1 MSVMSLRFPDESIPD
16 QLREQARRRDSSMSS
31 LAARFIEEGLRMDA
45 HPAICFRDGPAGR
58 RPVLIGGPE
67 VADVVSALTGGD
79 VPAEQRR
86 ARVAEMMCLRESLV
100 DAALGYYAEYTA
112 EVDAEITARQEAA
125 DKHER
130 LWTRQQAL
138 LAQ

>member
-31 LAARFIEEGLRMDA
+31 LAARFIEEGLRMDV
-45 HPAICFRDGPAGR
+45 HPAICFRDGPTGR

-67 VADVVSALTGGD
+67 VADVVSALIGGD
-79 VPAEQRR
+79 VPVEQRR

-100 DAALGYYAEYTA
+100 DAALGYYAEYTT
-112 EVDAEITARQEAA
+112 EIDAEITARQQAA
-125 DKHER
+125 DKYEQ
-130 LWTRQQAL
+130 LWMRQQAL

>member
-1 MSVMSLRFPDESIPD
+1 MSLRFPDESIPD

-31 LAARFIEEGLRMDA
+31 LAARFIEEGLRMDV
-45 HPAICFRDGPAGR
+45 HPAICFRDGPTGR

-67 VADVVSALTGGD
+67 VADVVSALIGGD
-79 VPAEQRR
+79 VPVEQRR

-100 DAALGYYAEYTA
+100 DAALGYYAEYTT
-112 EVDAEITARQEAA
+112 EIDAEITARQQAA
-125 DKHER
+125 DKYEQ
-130 LWTRQQAL
+130 LWMRQQAL

>member
-1 MSVMSLRFPDESIPD
+1 MSLRFPDESIPD
-16 QLREQARRRDSSMSS
+16 RLREQARSRGSSMSS
-31 LAARFIEEGLRMDA
+31 LATRFIDEGLRMDA
-45 HPAICFRDGPAGR
+45 HPAICFRDEPTGR

-79 VPAEQRR
+79 VPVQQRR

-112 EVDAEITARQEAA
+112 EVDAEITARQEASE
-125 DKHER
+125 KHEQ
-130 LWTRQQAL
+130 LWMRQQEL
-138 LAQ
+138 LAR